1 MSSFTIRPIIK
12 TDRERIVPMII
23 DAWGAEAAVAH
34 GTLYYPADLPGFGAF
49 SNDNVLGLLTYHVE
63 ENSIEIVTL
72 NSWQEG
78 IGIGSALIK
87 QVIQFALLH
96 SYKRLWLITT
106 NDNTHALRFYQK
118 LGFTISAIHTNAI
131 SVSRQL
137 KPEIQITGLDGIPIR
152 DEIEMEM
159 IL

>member
-12 TDRERIVPMII
+12 SDHERIIRKII
-23 DAWGAEAAVAH
+23 DAWGAEVVAVH

-49 SNDNVLGLLTYHVE
+49 SDENMPGLITYHIG
-63 ENSIEIVTL
+63 ENSIEVVTL

-78 IGIGSALIK
+78 LGIGSALIK
-87 QVIQFALLH
+87 EVVQFAVLGG
-96 SYKRLWLITT
+96 YKRLWLITT

-118 LGFTISAIHTNAI
+118 HGFTISAIYPNAI
-131 SVSRQL
+131 SVSRKL
-137 KPEIQITGLDGIPIR
+137 KPEIPMTGLDGIPIR

-159 IL
+159 TL